1 MSISEIIE
9 EHPYG
14 SVPKN
19 KGSVHLRMKLKA
31 VFSED
36 FDLVS
41 ISNEKQIYVQKFNL
55 VDTEI
60 TDDLGVTQN
69 VR

>member
-14 SVPKN
+14 SVSKN

-41 ISNEKQIYVQKFNL
+41 ISNEK
-55 VDTEI
+55 
-60 TDDLGVTQN
+60 
-69 VR
+69 